1 MINIATI
8 PDEKLSQ
15 TLRLMKARFIERGWS
30 AEIPYVGSPHCFIN
44 RNDGTDRLHVF
55 SATPPNASYAAASL
69 ANDKYGSYE
78 LLKTADV
85 PQLAS
90 FLASEHTTF
99 EDQVAFMNAHEKVVV
114 KPVDGGHGKGITVN
128 VDTPEKLRRALEDA
142 LQNKKSIDA
151 AIIQKQ
157 YLHNM
162 IIDVRILCI
171 GYEFVAAIWR
181 IPARVK
187 GDGVSTVSQLIEKE
201 NSREERGRPYYAKL
215 AEINSEKAAS
225 YLGDEINRIPA
236 QDEEVS
242 VLGIANYGA
251 GGETVDVTDQIPE
264 WLRDVAVRAARTS
277 ELPVAGVDFMLAMAP
292 EAESTQQDLEA
303 MLIEINKC
311 PLLAMH
317 DMPTRGTPRG
327 AVGKY
332 VDYLA
337 GL

>member
-30 AEIPYVGSPHCFIN
+30 AELPYIGSPHCFVN
-44 RNDGTDRLHVF
+44 RNDGTETLHVF
-55 SATPPNASYAAASL
+55 SATPPTTSYPAASL

-78 LLKTADV
+78 LLKTADI
-85 PQLAS
+85 PQLDS
-90 FLASEHTTF
+90 FLANEHTTF
-99 EDQVAFMNAHEKVVV
+99 DDQTAFMYQHEKVVV

-128 VDTPEKLRRALEDA
+128 VDTPEKLQRALEDA

-157 YLHNM
+157 YLHTT
-162 IIDVRILCI
+162 IIDIRILCI
-171 GYEFVAAIWR
+171 GNEFVAAIWR
-181 IPARVK
+181 IPARVN
-187 GDGVSTVSQLIEKE
+187 GDGVSTVRQLIEKE
-201 NSREERGRPYYAKL
+201 NSHEDRGRPYYAKL
-215 AEINSEKAAS
+215 AQINTEKAAE
-225 YLGDEINRIPA
+225 YLGDDINRIPA
-236 QDEEVS
+236 QGEEVS

-264 WLRDVAVRAARTS
+264 WLRDIAVRAARVS
-277 ELPVAGVDFMLAMAP
+277 GLAVAGVDFMLAQAP
-292 EAESTQQDLEA
+292 AASSTQDELEA

-317 DMPTRGTPRG
+317 DMPTSGVSRN
-327 AVGKY
+327 AVGRY

-337 GL
+337 SL